1 MENVKESLNL
11 VIDTVQ
17 GVIEG
22 EKQSQK
28 KDRAKLRKVNKFMS
42 DIVELGLVSED
53 NTMADDLQAKVTE
66 RATELRILKK
76 VLYRLNKCI
85 DLINGEEIVEDGEVE
100 EVEEEF
106 EIPSFE

>member
-28 KDRAKLRKVNKFMS
+28 KDKAKLRKVNKFMD

-85 DLINGEEIVEDGEVE
+85 DLINGDEVVEDSEVE
-100 EVEEEF
+100 EDF
-106 EIPSFE
+106 ELPSFE